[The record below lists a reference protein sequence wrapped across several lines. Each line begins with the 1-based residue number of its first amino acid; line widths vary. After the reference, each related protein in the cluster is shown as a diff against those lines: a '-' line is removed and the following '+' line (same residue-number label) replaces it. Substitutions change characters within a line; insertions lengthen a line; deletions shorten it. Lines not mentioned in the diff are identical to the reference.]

1 MSVEILKPEDIYGKE
16 ASAHRE
22 AFLSLIPFFTETF
35 GHRPERFYRAPGR
48 VEIGGNHTDHQGGVT
63 LSAAVD
69 LDLKAAVSL
78 RHDGRIFLQSAGYP
92 LCRLDLSDTEP
103 KTDEKGTTLSLLRGM
118 AAAFRQEGLLPAA
131 GEGGFNACVISS
143 VPPGSGLSSSAALEI
158 LLGTVLKDLY
168 GSDNL
173 TPLWLARTAQKTEN
187 DYFGKPCGLLD
198 QISCAVG
205 GILSVDFSAEMP
217 WIRRIRTDF
226 SGSGYRI
233 FMVNSGAGHE
243 NLTEEYAAIPRE
255 CAAVA
260 ACFGCHRLCEV
271 PEADFM
277 DRLPELRRKLG
288 DRAVLRAMHVYE
300 ENRRALSE
308 ALCLQK
314 GNMEGFIRLVNASG
328 RSSAMYLQNVTPSG
342 SVLHQEMLV
351 TMAVCEHALR
361 GRGAVRVHGGGFG
374 GTVEAFVPEDKADAF
389 RRQTEAVLGSGAVR
403 EIQISPVGGARVT
416 VI

>member
-1 MSVEILKPEDIYGKE
+1 MSVENLKPEDIYGKE

-22 AFLSLIPFFTETF
+22 AFRSLVPYFSETF

-78 RHDGRIFLQSAGYP
+78 RNDGQIFLQSAGYP
-92 LCRLDLSDTEP
+92 LCRLDLSDTKAKEN
-103 KTDEKGTTLSLLRGM
+103 EKGTTLSLLRGM
-118 AAAFRQEGLLPAA
+118 AAAFRWEGLLPAA
-131 GEGGFNACVISS
+131 GEGGFNACVISN

-168 GSDNL
+168 GDESL
-173 TPLWLARTAQKTEN
+173 TPLRLAQISQQVEN
-187 DYFGKPCGLLD
+187 IYFGKPCGLLD
-198 QISCAVG
+198 QISCAYG
-205 GILSVDFSAEMP
+205 GILSVDFSQQVP
-217 WIRRIRTDF
+217 WVRRIRSDF
-226 SGSGYRI
+226 SQSGYRI
-233 FMVNSGAGHE
+233 FMVSCGAGHE
-243 NLTEEYAAIPRE
+243 NLTEEYASIPKE

-260 ACFGCHRLCEV
+260 ACFGAQRLCEV

-277 DRLPELRRKLG
+277 SRLPELRQALG
-288 DRAVLRAMHVYE
+288 DRPVLRAMHIYE

-342 SVLHQEMLV
+342 SVQHQEMLLA
-351 TMAVCEHALR
+351 MAVCENALR
-361 GRGAVRVHGGGFG
+361 GKGAVRVHGGGFG
-374 GTVEAFVPEDKADAF
+374 GTVEAFVPDEKAEEF
-389 RRQTEAVLGSGAVR
+389 RFRTETVMGSGSVR
-403 EIQISPVGGARVT
+403 EIQISPVGGVRVT
-416 VI
+416 AE